1 MTRHAVHRH
10 SVHRAGG
17 ERGAVTVHAMW
28 AAAAL
33 VLFALVATEMAG
45 LVAVRHRA
53 ASAADLSALAAS
65 RASTVGLD
73 GCSAAEQTAR
83 LNHATLI
90 ACRMDDDV
98 ATVTARTTSQRWW
111 GHRWAAEVPAR
122 AAPESYLE

>member
-1 MTRHAVHRH
+1 MHAI
-10 SVHRAGG
+10 
-17 ERGAVTVHAMW
+17 W
-28 AAAAL
+28 AATLL

-65 RASTVGLD
+65 RASSAGLE
-73 GCSAAEQTAR
+73 GCSAAEETAR
-83 LNHATLI
+83 LNRAILI

-111 GHRWAAEVPAR
+111 GHRWAAEIPAR
-122 AAPESYLE
+122 AAPESYLD

>member
-1 MTRHAVHRH
+1 MALHAI
-10 SVHRAGG
+10 
-17 ERGAVTVHAMW
+17 W
-28 AAAAL
+28 AATLL

-65 RASTVGLD
+65 RASSAGLE

-111 GHRWAAEVPAR
+111 GHRWAAEIPAR
-122 AAPESYLE
+122 AAPESYVD

>member
-1 MTRHAVHRH
+1 MNPHILGGTDRDRGSVAMHAI
-10 SVHRAGG
+10 
-17 ERGAVTVHAMW
+17 W
-28 AAAAL
+28 AATLL
-33 VLFALVATEMAG
+33 VLFALVATEIAG

-65 RASTVGLD
+65 RASSVGLD

-83 LNHATLI
+83 LNRATLV
-90 ACRMDDDV
+90 ACRMDADV

-122 AAPESYLE
+122 AAPESYLD